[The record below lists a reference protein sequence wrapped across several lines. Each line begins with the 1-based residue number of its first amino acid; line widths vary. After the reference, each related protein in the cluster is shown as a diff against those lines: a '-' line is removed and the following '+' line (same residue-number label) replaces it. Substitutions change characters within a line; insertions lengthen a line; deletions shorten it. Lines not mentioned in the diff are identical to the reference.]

1 MPIFG
6 IMMASFYLVVM
17 ASVLYCEDNDEEDE
31 DT

>member
-6 IMMASFYLVVM
+6 IMMGSFYLVVM
-17 ASVLYCEDNDEEDE
+17 AAVLYCEDNDEEDE